1 MTEEGPSST
10 ALDEKADR
18 IFEEIGLDPDG
29 PPEHLTYEAGRKF
42 GERFGEF
49 LPLDQDIIDEI
60 LREALE
66 EFAGIF
72 PKDPDPETI
81 EFRAYLLGPLVALF
95 LTGRGLTTPEMAKLA
110 GVTRQHAYRLN
121 RKGLSIIYEERSPPV
136 KVGVNRRFSGRDE
149 RETHHVLNL
158 KGVTKKPWP
167 APADAVQPF
176 LLGMMDGLQVCLE
189 RPEIRAEL
197 EPRFKRA
204 FSNLLQDPSLGELM
218 DGVVLALDRIAQGL
232 RDTIPGQPGPI
243 LRMKSE
249 REKVLAFQAM
259 LAELSRQ
266 RPAVLAE
273 LAKAGRALRRKNPT
287 KLLSLPA

>member
-1 MTEEGPSST
+1 
-10 ALDEKADR
+10 
-18 IFEEIGLDPDG
+18 
-29 PPEHLTYEAGRKF
+29 
-42 GERFGEF
+42 
-49 LPLDQDIIDEI
+49 
-60 LREALE
+60 
-66 EFAGIF
+66 
-72 PKDPDPETI
+72 
-81 EFRAYLLGPLVALF
+81 
-95 LTGRGLTTPEMAKLA
+95 
-110 GVTRQHAYRLN
+110 
-121 RKGLSIIYEERSPPV
+121 
-136 KVGVNRRFSGRDE
+136 
-149 RETHHVLNL
+149 
-158 KGVTKKPWP
+158 
-167 APADAVQPF
+167 
-176 LLGMMDGLQVCLE
+176 MDGLQVCLE